1 MSKTILSHNKNGS
14 FSGTVSQSITINV
27 SASNLWKEIGNF
39 IGLSRWVLD
48 VKKTEFLS
56 KIKNDIGAAR
66 KITFV
71 DGSTVI
77 EYAVGWKEREYLSYI
92 ATSGLPLDGYHATLS
107 ITPKG
112 KSCGLVWSSFLISQD
127 SDKKK
132 FEEFLA
138 FMESFYAKSLET
150 LKENLEKAT

>member
-27 SASNLWKEIGNF
+27 SVSILWREIGNF
-39 IGLSRWVLD
+39 IGLSNWVLD

-56 KIKNDIGAAR
+56 KIKNGIGAAR
-66 KITFV
+66 KITFA
-71 DGSTVI
+71 DGSAII
-77 EYAVGWKEREYLSYI
+77 EYAVGWKEKEYLSYI
-92 ATSGLPLDGYHATLS
+92 ATNGLPLDGYHATLS

-112 KSCGLVWSSFLISQD
+112 KSCGLMWSSFLISQD

-132 FEEFLA
+132 FEEVLA
-138 FMESFYAKSLET
+138 SMESFYAKSLET
-150 LKENLEKAT
+150 LKENLGKAT

>member
-1 MSKTILSHNKNGS
+1 
-14 FSGTVSQSITINV
+14 V

-66 KITFV
+66 KITFA

>member
-14 FSGTVSQSITINV
+14 FSGMVSQSVTINASV
-27 SASNLWKEIGNF
+27 SSLWKEIGNF
-39 IGLSRWVLD
+39 IELSSWVLD
-48 VKKTEFLS
+48 VKKTELLS

-66 KITFV
+66 KITFA

-77 EYAVGWKEREYLSYI
+77 EYAVGWKERGHLSYI

-112 KSCGLVWSSFLISQD
+112 KSCGLMWSSFLISQD

-138 FMESFYAKSLET
+138 FMELFYAKSLET

>member
-14 FSGTVSQSITINV
+14 FSGMVSQSVTINV
-27 SASNLWKEIGNF
+27 SASSLWKEIGNF
-39 IGLSRWVLD
+39 IGLPSWVLD

-56 KIKNDIGAAR
+56 KIKNDVGAAR
-66 KITFV
+66 KITFA
-71 DGSTVI
+71 DGSIVI
-77 EYAVGWKEREYLSYI
+77 EYAVGWREKEYLSYI

-112 KSCGLVWSSFLISQD
+112 KSCSLEWSSFLISQD
-127 SDKKK
+127 SNKKK

-138 FMESFYAKSLET
+138 FMESFYTKSLEA
-150 LKENLEKAT
+150 LKKNLEKAT